1 MGLRLKAHFSLLL
14 TKERNQMKFCPYCG
28 ADLLK
33 EDAAFCAECGK
44 KLSVAEEAPSPA
56 HEADSQHNAKPSKQ
70 KTPKKDSRK
79 RKKSKQK
86 KVQEPPLP
94 EIEGEP
100 AEDGYDGYYDDILPP
115 DLDREKEG
123 PDKELIK
130 KIVSLTVAVIFIIG
144 LCVVMMYVL

>member
-1 MGLRLKAHFSLLL
+1 
-14 TKERNQMKFCPYCG
+14 MKFCPYCG

-44 KLSVAEEAPSPA
+44 QLSVAEEAPSPA
-56 HEADSQHNAKPSKQ
+56 HEADSQHDAKPSKQ
-70 KTPKKDSRK
+70 KVSKKGSQKRRQPKPKKE
-79 RKKSKQK
+79 
-86 KVQEPPLP
+86 KVQKPSLP

-100 AEDGYDGYYDDILPP
+100 VEDGYDGYYDDILPP

-130 KIVSLTVAVIFIIG
+130 KIITLTVAVILIIG

>member
-1 MGLRLKAHFSLLL
+1 
-14 TKERNQMKFCPYCG
+14 MKFCPYCG

-56 HEADSQHNAKPSKQ
+56 HEADSQHDAKPSKQ
-70 KTPKKDSRK
+70 KVSKKGSQKRRQPKPKKE
-79 RKKSKQK
+79 
-86 KVQEPPLP
+86 KVQKPSLP

-100 AEDGYDGYYDDILPP
+100 VEDGYDGYYDDILPP

-130 KIVSLTVAVIFIIG
+130 KIVSLTVAVILIIG

>member
-1 MGLRLKAHFSLLL
+1 MIFLPDTLVGVRQFL
-14 TKERNQMKFCPYCG
+14 CG
-28 ADLLK
+28 GRFDAYLK

>member
-1 MGLRLKAHFSLLL
+1 
-14 TKERNQMKFCPYCG
+14 MKFCPYCG

-33 EDAAFCAECGK
+33 ENAAFCAECGK

-56 HEADSQHNAKPSKQ
+56 HEADSQHDAKPSKQ
-70 KTPKKDSRK
+70 KVSKKGSQKRRQPKPKKE
-79 RKKSKQK
+79 
-86 KVQEPPLP
+86 KVQKPSLP

-100 AEDGYDGYYDDILPP
+100 VEDGYDGYYDDILPP

-130 KIVSLTVAVIFIIG
+130 KIITLTVAVILIIG

>member
-1 MGLRLKAHFSLLL
+1 
-14 TKERNQMKFCPYCG
+14 MKFCPYCG

-44 KLSVAEEAPSPA
+44 QLSAAEEVPSQA
-56 HEADSQHNAKPSKQ
+56 HEASSQGFAQPSKQ
-70 KTPKKDSRK
+70 KAPQKSPKGRKKPKK
-79 RKKSKQK
+79 KKET
-86 KVQEPPLP
+86 VPLP

-100 AEDGYDGYYDDILPP
+100 VDDGYDGYYNDVLPP

-123 PDKELIK
+123 LDNELIK
-130 KIVSLTVAVIFIIG
+130 KISALVIAVILIIG

>member
-1 MGLRLKAHFSLLL
+1 
-14 TKERNQMKFCPYCG
+14 MKFCPYCG

-56 HEADSQHNAKPSKQ
+56 HEADSQHDAKPSKQ
-70 KTPKKDSRK
+70 KVSKKGSQKRRQPKPKKE
-79 RKKSKQK
+79 
-86 KVQEPPLP
+86 KVQKPSLP

-100 AEDGYDGYYDDILPP
+100 VEDGYDGYYDDILPP

-123 PDKELIK
+123 PDKQLIK
-130 KIVSLTVAVIFIIG
+130 KIITLTVAVILIIG

>member
-1 MGLRLKAHFSLLL
+1 
-14 TKERNQMKFCPYCG
+14 MKFCPYCG

-44 KLSVAEEAPSPA
+44 KLSVAEEAPSPQ
-56 HEADSQHNAKPSKQ
+56 HEADSQHDAKPSKQ
-70 KTPKKDSRK
+70 KVSKKGSQKRRQPKPKKE
-79 RKKSKQK
+79 
-86 KVQEPPLP
+86 KVQKPSLP

-100 AEDGYDGYYDDILPP
+100 VEDGYDGYYDDILPP

>member
-1 MGLRLKAHFSLLL
+1 
-14 TKERNQMKFCPYCG
+14 MKFCPYCG

-56 HEADSQHNAKPSKQ
+56 HEADSQHDAKPSKQ
-70 KTPKKDSRK
+70 KVSKKGSQKRRQPKPKKE
-79 RKKSKQK
+79 
-86 KVQEPPLP
+86 KVQKPSLP
-94 EIEGEP
+94 EIEREP

-130 KIVSLTVAVIFIIG
+130 KIITLTVAVILIIG

>member
-1 MGLRLKAHFSLLL
+1 
-14 TKERNQMKFCPYCG
+14 MKFCPYCG

-70 KTPKKDSRK
+70 KVSKKGSQKRRQPKPKKE
-79 RKKSKQK
+79 
-86 KVQEPPLP
+86 KVQKPSLP

-100 AEDGYDGYYDDILPP
+100 VEDGYDGYYDDILPP

>member
-1 MGLRLKAHFSLLL
+1 
-14 TKERNQMKFCPYCG
+14 MKFCPYCG

-56 HEADSQHNAKPSKQ
+56 HEADSKHDAKPSKQ
-70 KTPKKDSRK
+70 KVSKKGSQKRRQPKPKKE
-79 RKKSKQK
+79 
-86 KVQEPPLP
+86 KVQKPSLP

-100 AEDGYDGYYDDILPP
+100 VEDGYDGYYDDILPP

-130 KIVSLTVAVIFIIG
+130 KIITLTVAVILIIG

>member
-1 MGLRLKAHFSLLL
+1 
-14 TKERNQMKFCPYCG
+14 MKFCPYCG

-56 HEADSQHNAKPSKQ
+56 HEADSQHDAKPSKQ
-70 KTPKKDSRK
+70 KVSKKGSQKRRQPKPKKE
-79 RKKSKQK
+79 
-86 KVQEPPLP
+86 KVQKPSLP
-94 EIEGEP
+94 DIEGEP
-100 AEDGYDGYYDDILPP
+100 VEDGYDGYYDDILPP

-130 KIVSLTVAVIFIIG
+130 KIITLTVAVILIIG

>member
-1 MGLRLKAHFSLLL
+1 
-14 TKERNQMKFCPYCG
+14 MKFCPYCG

-33 EDAAFCAECGK
+33 EDAGFCAECGK

-56 HEADSQHNAKPSKQ
+56 HEADSQHDAKPSKQ
-70 KTPKKDSRK
+70 KVSKKGSQKRRQPKPKKE
-79 RKKSKQK
+79 
-86 KVQEPPLP
+86 KVQKPSLP

-100 AEDGYDGYYDDILPP
+100 VEDGYDGYYDDILPP

-130 KIVSLTVAVIFIIG
+130 KIITLTVAVILIIG

>member
-1 MGLRLKAHFSLLL
+1 
-14 TKERNQMKFCPYCG
+14 MKFCPYCG

-56 HEADSQHNAKPSKQ
+56 HEADSQHDAKPSKQ
-70 KTPKKDSRK
+70 KVSKKCSQKRRQPKPKKE
-79 RKKSKQK
+79 
-86 KVQEPPLP
+86 KVQKPSLP

-100 AEDGYDGYYDDILPP
+100 VEDGYDGYYDDILPP

-130 KIVSLTVAVIFIIG
+130 KIITLTVAVILIIG

>member
-1 MGLRLKAHFSLLL
+1 
-14 TKERNQMKFCPYCG
+14 MKFCPYCG

-56 HEADSQHNAKPSKQ
+56 HEADSQHDAKPSKQ
-70 KTPKKDSRK
+70 KVSKKGSQKRRQPKPKKE
-79 RKKSKQK
+79 
-86 KVQEPPLP
+86 KVQKPSLP

-100 AEDGYDGYYDDILPP
+100 VEDGYDGYYDDILPP

-130 KIVSLTVAVIFIIG
+130 KIINLTVAVILIIG

>member
-1 MGLRLKAHFSLLL
+1 
-14 TKERNQMKFCPYCG
+14 MKFCPYCG

-70 KTPKKDSRK
+70 KVSKKGSQKRRQPKPKKE
-79 RKKSKQK
+79 
-86 KVQEPPLP
+86 KVQKPSLP

-100 AEDGYDGYYDDILPP
+100 VEDGYDGYYDDILPP

-130 KIVSLTVAVIFIIG
+130 KIITLTVAVILIIG